1 MRRPTL
7 LMQLTAVLAGATQF
21 LDLLGTVVV
30 GWLLGKNAA
39 KAAELMAE
47 NDADKI
53 LLQGKILSAR
63 YFADYQLVRCA
74 SLKSSLFDGS
84 DTILRFDAEML

>member
-7 LMQLTAVLAGATQF
+7 LMQLTTVLAGATQF
-21 LDLLGTVVV
+21 LDLLGTFV
-30 GWLLGKNAA
+30 GGCLLGKNAA

-53 LLQGKILSAR
+53 LLQGKFLSAR
-63 YFADYQLVRCA
+63 YFANYQLACCA
-74 SLKSSLFDGS
+74 SLKSSLFDSS
-84 DTILRFDAEML
+84 DTILRFDVEIL

>member
-21 LDLLGTVVV
+21 LDLLGTFV
-30 GWLLGKNAA
+30 GGCLLGKNAA

-53 LLQGKILSAR
+53 LLQGKFLSAR
-63 YFADYQLVRCA
+63 YFANYQLACCA
-74 SLKSSLFDGS
+74 SLKSSLFDSS
-84 DTILRFDAEML
+84 DTILRFDVEIL